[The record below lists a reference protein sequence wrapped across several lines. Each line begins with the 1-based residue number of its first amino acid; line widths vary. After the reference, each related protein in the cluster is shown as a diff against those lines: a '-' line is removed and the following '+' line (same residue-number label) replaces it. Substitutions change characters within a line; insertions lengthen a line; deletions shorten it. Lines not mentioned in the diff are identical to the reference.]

1 MTLSGGSH
9 AHPVSL
15 FSPPGRLTQIPYH
28 PPLGV
33 HVWRS
38 ACMVTPWQTLCS
50 SIRTIFCHATTHE
63 SPSVKESG
71 MRLFSRVQPIPAQDG
86 ATGKRRAALLM
97 NDALF
102 GCRAHVR
109 VPMPFACRC
118 VVSALP
124 PGSVEE
130 CAAPSVAG
138 RVTASAR
145 LTDRAFSGASWSRN
159 PRVEHQE
166 AQTPPSPTG
175 G

>member
-1 MTLSGGSH
+1 
-9 AHPVSL
+9 
-15 FSPPGRLTQIPYH
+15 
-28 PPLGV
+28 
-33 HVWRS
+33 
-38 ACMVTPWQTLCS
+38 
-50 SIRTIFCHATTHE
+50 
-63 SPSVKESG
+63 

-166 AQTPPSPTG
+166 AQTPPSPLVG
-175 G
+175 

>member
-1 MTLSGGSH
+1 
-9 AHPVSL
+9 
-15 FSPPGRLTQIPYH
+15 
-28 PPLGV
+28 
-33 HVWRS
+33 
-38 ACMVTPWQTLCS
+38 
-50 SIRTIFCHATTHE
+50 
-63 SPSVKESG
+63 

-130 CAAPSVAG
+130 CAAPLLLG
-138 RVTASAR
+138 
-145 LTDRAFSGASWSRN
+145 
-159 PRVEHQE
+159 
-166 AQTPPSPTG
+166 
-175 G
+175 

>member
-1 MTLSGGSH
+1 
-9 AHPVSL
+9 
-15 FSPPGRLTQIPYH
+15 
-28 PPLGV
+28 
-33 HVWRS
+33 
-38 ACMVTPWQTLCS
+38 
-50 SIRTIFCHATTHE
+50 
-63 SPSVKESG
+63 